1 MDGWIKLHRKL
12 LDWEW
17 YDDTNVV
24 RLFLHLLLT
33 VNYEPKKWHGIVIDR
48 GQLVTS
54 ADTLAKALG
63 LTARQIRYA
72 LEKLQNTREIV
83 TQTSNKYTLITICK
97 FAEYQVNY
105 DDNCKQNVKQ
115 MSNECNSNVNQM
127 STTKEIKNIRNKEYN
142 IIESTENAIFDA
154 DKSATQKQPTKTIDE
169 RRNDFMY
176 KIADVGKGVYPDN
189 MLRAFFDY
197 WSESNENGRKML
209 FEMKKTFDIKKR
221 LAKWA
226 EKENNFKSKNYGD
239 SRNNP
244 NSPDYVTTERI
255 VAAGL
260 AMAKTNN

>member
-97 FAEYQVNY
+97 FAEYQVND
-105 DDNCKQNVKQ
+105 DDNCKQNV
-115 MSNECNSNVNQM
+115 
-127 STTKEIKNIRNKEYN
+127 TY
-142 IIESTENAIFDA
+142 
-154 DKSATQKQPTKTIDE
+154 
-169 RRNDFMY
+169 
-176 KIADVGKGVYPDN
+176 
-189 MLRAFFDY
+189 L
-197 WSESNENGRKML
+197 
-209 FEMKKTFDIKKR
+209 
-221 LAKWA
+221 
-226 EKENNFKSKNYGD
+226 
-239 SRNNP
+239 
-244 NSPDYVTTERI
+244 
-255 VAAGL
+255 
-260 AMAKTNN
+260 